1 MQHLRYRKES
11 GDITNTY
18 SDHEINTERR
28 LHDRDVKGKK
38 NRKLSQLKRIKS
50 TNRFYNIQKSP
61 K

>member
-50 TNRFYNIQKSP
+50 TNRFYNI
-61 K
+61 

>member
-11 GDITNTY
+11 GDITNIY

-38 NRKLSQLKRIKS
+38 E
-50 TNRFYNIQKSP
+50 QKIITT
-61 K
+61 KAQKEDQQIL